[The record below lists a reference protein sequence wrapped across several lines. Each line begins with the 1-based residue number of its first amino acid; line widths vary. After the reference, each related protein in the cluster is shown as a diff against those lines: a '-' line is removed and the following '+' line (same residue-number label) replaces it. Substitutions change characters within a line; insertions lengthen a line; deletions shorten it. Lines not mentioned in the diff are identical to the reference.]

1 MNTNKSVLPAIV
13 GLIVG
18 AIGLGGCESAK
29 EVIGLTKQAPDE
41 FAVVT
46 RAPLSIPP
54 QYGLRPPKPGAARPQ
69 ETTPTRKARTI
80 LLGNSGRKGQDAAVA
95 SGKFSRGEA
104 AFLKRAGA
112 LNVDP
117 SIRQKVNVESS
128 ALAEADKSVLRKV
141 IFWQDPEE
149 PGKIVDARKESR
161 RLREVTAQG
170 ESITKGE
177 VPTITRKKKGW
188 LEGIF

>member
-1 MNTNKSVLPAIV
+1 MNTNRSVLPAIV
-13 GLIVG
+13 GLLVG
-18 AIGLGGCESAK
+18 AIGLGGCDSAK
-29 EVIGLTKQAPDE
+29 EVIGLRKQVPDE

-54 QYGLRPPKPGAARPQ
+54 QFGLRPPKPGTARPQ

-80 LLGNSGRKGQDAAVA
+80 LLGNSSRKGQDAAVA

-112 LNVDP
+112 LNVDS

-128 ALAEADKSVLRKV
+128 ALADADKSVLRKV

-149 PGKIVDARKESR
+149 PGKIVDARRESR

-177 VPTITRKKKGW
+177 VPTITRKQKGW

>member
-1 MNTNKSVLPAIV
+1 MKTKKSALPALM
-13 GLIVG
+13 GLIIG

-29 EVIGLTKQAPDE
+29 EVIGLSKQAPDE
-41 FAVVT
+41 FAIVT

-69 ETTPTRKARTI
+69 ETTPTTEARSI
-80 LLGNSGRKGQDAAVA
+80 LLRNSGLRGQASAVT
-95 SGKFSRGEA
+95 SGKFSSSEA

-117 SIRQKVNVESS
+117 SIRQLVNVESS
-128 ALAEADKSVLRKV
+128 ALVDANKSVLRKV
-141 IFWQDPEE
+141 IFWQDPEQ
-149 PGKIVDARKESR
+149 PGKIVDATKESR
-161 RLREVTAQG
+161 RIRKVTAQG
-170 ESITKGE
+170 DSIIKGD
-177 VPTITRKKKGW
+177 VPVITRKKKGW